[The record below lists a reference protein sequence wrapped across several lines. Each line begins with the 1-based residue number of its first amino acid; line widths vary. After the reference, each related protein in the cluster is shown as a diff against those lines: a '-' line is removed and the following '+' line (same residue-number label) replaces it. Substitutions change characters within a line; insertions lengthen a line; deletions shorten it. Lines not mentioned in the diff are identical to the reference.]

1 MIGFIIASGVAEQSR
16 EIVLGLD
23 LGTNGEI
30 FLGNRD
36 RLVTCSAA
44 AGPALEGARITH
56 GMIAKTGAIEGTRLE
71 DGRLVYRIIGNTRPK
86 GLCGSGVVDLVAILL
101 HCGVISKDG
110 LIQPPEEELVEGLS
124 ERVVKR
130 DDLFDFIVATPEESY
145 DGKPILLTQ
154 QDVRELQLAKAA
166 IAAGIQTL
174 LDDMGLEE
182 TGVNAVHL
190 AGALG
195 NYVNPYSAMRIGLLP
210 EVDPNIIT
218 SLGNGALTGALM
230 VLLSRKYWPLAN
242 KTADEIDHLE
252 LSSRRDF
259 NDYFVENI
267 DFPENNIW

>member
-1 MIGFIIASGVAEQSR
+1 MI
-16 EIVLGLD
+16 LGLD

-30 FLGNRD
+30 FLGNKN

-44 AGPALEGARITH
+44 AGPALEGARISH
-56 GMIAKTGAIEGTRLE
+56 GMIAKSGAIEGVRIE
-71 DGRLVYRIIGNTRPK
+71 DGQIVYRIIGNTKPK

-101 HCGVISKDG
+101 HCGGIDPEG
-110 LIQPPEEELVEGLS
+110 LLQPPGDDLVEDLDK
-124 ERVVKR
+124 RFAKR
-130 DDLFDFIVATPEESY
+130 DDLYDFIVAHPEESY
-145 DGKPILLTQ
+145 DGHPIYLTQ
-154 QDVRELQLAKAA
+154 NDVRELQLAKAA

-174 LDDMGLEE
+174 LDDMGIDES
-182 TGVNAVHL
+182 GIDAIHL

-210 EVDPNIIT
+210 TVDVNIVT

-230 VLLSRKYWPLAN
+230 VLLSRKYWPFAN

-259 NDYFVENI
+259 NGYFVENI
-267 DFPENNIW
+267 DFPEHNIW